1 MLETALI
8 NEGWDAATDWT
19 ALAERATRRAFMHSS
34 HAVLLDAPAS
44 IELSICLT
52 TDSHV
57 QGLNRDYRGKDA
69 PTNVLSFPMFAPEEL
84 ADLAKCSDP
93 EILLGDLA
101 LALET
106 CAREAEA
113 RGILLAD
120 HAAHLIVHG
129 VLHLLG
135 YDHIEDGEAGAMEAI
150 ERIVLRELG
159 LHDPYE
165 D

>member
-8 NEGWDAATDWT
+8 NEGWGAATDWE
-19 ALAERATRRAFMHSS
+19 ALAGRASRQAFMQTP
-34 HAVLLDAPAS
+34 HAALVSKPAAL
-44 IELSICLT
+44 ELSIRLT
-52 TDSHV
+52 SDAKV
-57 QGLNRDYRGKDA
+57 QSLNHHYRSKDQ
-69 PTNVLSFPMFAPEEL
+69 PTNILSFPMFAPHEIAAL
-84 ADLAKCSDP
+84 AECPDP

-101 LALET
+101 LGLET
-106 CAREAEA
+106 CTREAEA
-113 RGILLAD
+113 RGIPLAD

-135 YDHIEDGEAGAMEAI
+135 YDHIEDSEAGAMEAI